1 MTQAESDYTL
11 AEVVRTLQVLTKAVE
26 GFGQQLS
33 ALDAKFVPR
42 ELYAEKQAHLTGRVD
57 EIAREVTDLTADQ
70 ARFRKEQADRSATAW
85 RFWVGL
91 VLAGLILPVIVT
103 VLAANMIG
111 GLT

>member
-11 AEVVRTLQVLTKAVE
+11 AEVVRTLQVLTRAVE
-26 GFGQQLS
+26 TFGKQLS
-33 ALDAKFVPR
+33 ALDAQFVPR

-70 ARFRKEQADRSATAW
+70 ARFRKEQSERTATAW

-103 VLAANMIG
+103 LVLADMIG
-111 GLT
+111 G